1 MPISYPF
8 LKEEKERLKAIN
20 LKIDEIPQHPIYS
33 STLDLAAE
41 EIIGEPVNLDDPDFS
56 AVSFTLSKILLS
68 IADDKVLSEKYAER
82 KSEEFRRQLERENL
96 TFLIKISRE
105 EFNIDIKTE
114 ETLRVHFIDFLKFKP
129 DFLKLSQSDLKG
141 GYVQVTKI
149 QLTWILKGAI
159 KKSILE
165 SIPKKQKFPEA
176 FQRTAMR
183 VKGKAQSSQKLK
195 TMPKI
200 TRLREDALPPCI
212 KEIMKSLQSGTANHN
227 AHFVLATF
235 LNTLKLDEKDI
246 LEIFKK
252 SPKFNNKIARYQI
265 QFVKERGYICP
276 ACDSVKGY
284 GLCMANCP
292 KNNPVSVYF
301 YNLKAGGGGYGKS

>member
-1 MPISYPF
+1 MPVSYPF
-8 LKEEKERLKAIN
+8 LKEEKERLMALN

-33 STLDLAAE
+33 STLDLAADD
-41 EIIGEPVNLDDPDFS
+41 IIGEPVNLDDPDFS
-56 AVSFTLSKILLS
+56 VVSFTLSKILLS
-68 IADDKVLSEKYAER
+68 IADDKTLNEKYAGR

-96 TFLIKISRE
+96 TFLIKIARE

-129 DFLKLSQSDLKG
+129 DFLRLSQSDLKG
-141 GYVQVTKI
+141 GYVRVTKT
-149 QLTWILKGAI
+149 QLTWVLKGTI
-159 KKSILE
+159 KKIILD
-165 SIPKKQKFPEA
+165 SIPEKQKFPEA
-176 FQRTAMR
+176 FQRAAMK
-183 VKGKAQSSQKLK
+183 VKGKAQSSQRLR

-212 KEIMKSLQSGTANHN
+212 KEILKNLQSGTANHN
-227 AHFVLATF
+227 AHFVLGTF

-252 SPKFNNKIARYQI
+252 SPKFSDRITRYQI
-265 QFVKERGYICP
+265 QFTKERGYICP

-284 GLCMANCP
+284 GLCVASCP

-301 YNLKAGGGGYGKS
+301 YNLKARRGDYGKS